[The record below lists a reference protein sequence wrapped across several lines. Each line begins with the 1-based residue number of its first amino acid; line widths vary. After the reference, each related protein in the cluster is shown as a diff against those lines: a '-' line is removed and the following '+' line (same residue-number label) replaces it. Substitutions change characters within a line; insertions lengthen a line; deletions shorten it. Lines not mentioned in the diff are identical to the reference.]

1 MHGASMQATK
11 EEKVETKEEN
21 EDGAESNVCISKVH
35 KEPVLEGDAE
45 APYEALGLDTLELH
59 KQ

>member
-21 EDGAESNVCISKVH
+21 EDGAESKMH
-35 KEPVLEGDAE
+35 KDVKGDAKT
-45 APYEALGLDTLELH
+45 PWEALGLDKRGH
-59 KQ
+59 NRQGIDIG